1 MLKKGINIICIG
13 EILWDMLPTGAK
25 AGGAPMNVALHLKK
39 LGLNS
44 KFAGRVG
51 NDSLGNALKDFMLNQ
66 GTLIWFKRILIFRRV
81 LLKLF

>member
-39 LGLNS
+39 LGLN
-44 KFAGRVG
+44 
-51 NDSLGNALKDFMLNQ
+51 
-66 GTLIWFKRILIFRRV
+66 
-81 LLKLF
+81 